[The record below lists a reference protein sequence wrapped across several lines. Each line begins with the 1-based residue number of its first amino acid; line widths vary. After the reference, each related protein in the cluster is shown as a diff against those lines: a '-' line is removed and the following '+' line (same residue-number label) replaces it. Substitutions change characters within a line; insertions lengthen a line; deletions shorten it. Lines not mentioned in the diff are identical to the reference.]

1 MFFWSTSSKLVFKVD
16 GYGKEGAQNVFLQ
29 DPLRWGWLR
38 IEKTLKAKQQSN
50 NSSIFAVHMYA
61 PLDVKVVSAVK
72 VTYNVFRFTVVESNA
87 KINITSSKSEVKTFE
102 SKCDLLGYS

>member
-1 MFFWSTSSKLVFKVD
+1 MD
-16 GYGKEGAQNVFLQ
+16 DYGKKGAHNVFLQ
-29 DPLRWGWLR
+29 DPLRCGWLR
-38 IEKTLKAKQQSN
+38 IEKILKAKQQSS

-87 KINITSSKSEVKTFE
+87 KINITSSKSEVKTFQC
-102 SKCDLLGYS
+102 KCDLLGYS

>member
-1 MFFWSTSSKLVFKVD
+1 
-16 GYGKEGAQNVFLQ
+16 
-29 DPLRWGWLR
+29 
-38 IEKTLKAKQQSN
+38 
-50 NSSIFAVHMYA
+50 MYA

>member
-1 MFFWSTSSKLVFKVD
+1 MD
-16 GYGKEGAQNVFLQ
+16 GYGKKGAQNIFLQ

-38 IEKTLKAKQQSN
+38 IGKILKAKQQSS
-50 NSSIFAVHMYA
+50 NSSIFAVHMCA

-87 KINITSSKSEVKTFE
+87 KINITSSKSEVKTYQ